1 MSPLWQTALL
11 LRPYWGFVAQ
21 SLLVGAMLTLL
32 SLPGPYLTKILIDQV
47 HPHLDF
53 GLLYF
58 VLALGAAL
66 SLILGLTGS
75 LHGYFAQQ
83 VNTAMHFDF
92 QGRLYR
98 HLQGL
103 DFGFYDQRETGEV
116 VSRFGDMQ
124 AAVDG
129 AIGALSSALLNGLQL
144 LVFPAVLFYLHW
156 QLALLSVAILPLD
169 ALLAWLTGRP
179 YSRYARQLAE
189 EGAQLSAR
197 TYESLAGVRTVQ
209 ALGAEGYFSAGQ
221 RGLCQRLGELQF
233 RSARLQGWAGFLTVL
248 FKTGG
253 ILLYGWYGWTQ
264 VLQGQLSLGT
274 YLAFSGYVG
283 YLYGPLEQ
291 LIGLWPQLQA
301 TLVHARRFFEVY
313 EQQPQIREDVALP
326 ELGRVR
332 GAIGFCGVRFGYQG
346 APILDGLDL
355 EIPAGA
361 CLALVG
367 RSGAGKSTLA
377 RLVPRFYDPD
387 QGRVTLDGRDLRQ
400 CRLSSLRRQVGIAMQ
415 GGCLFRGSVL
425 DNLKLGRPCAVD
437 QVERAARIAGLHGF
451 VASLPRGYDTAIGE
465 GGMGLSEGQRQR
477 LGLARALLL
486 DPPVL
491 ILDEATAALDA
502 QTERQVLNALHQ
514 ARQGRT
520 TLIIAHSLAAIRC
533 ADEVAV
539 LDGGRIAE
547 RGPHDLLVLQGGLYA
562 SLYAQL
568 SGAESALPLT
578 SCPGDMR

>member
-21 SLLVGAMLTLL
+21 SLLVGAMVTLL
-32 SLPGPYLTKILIDQV
+32 SLPGPYLTKILVDQV
-47 HPHLDF
+47 HPHADF

-58 VLALGAAL
+58 VLALGAGL
-66 SLILGLTGS
+66 STFLGLTGS

-103 DFGFYDQRETGEV
+103 DFAFYDQRETGEV
-116 VSRFGDMQ
+116 LSRFGDMQ

-129 AIGALSSALLNGLQL
+129 AIGALTSALLSGLQL
-144 LVFPAVLFYLHW
+144 LVFPVLLFCLHW
-156 QLALLSVAILPLD
+156 QLALLSIAILPLD

-179 YSRYARQLAE
+179 HRRYAQQLAE

-197 TYESLAGVRTVQ
+197 TYESLAGIRTVQ
-209 ALGAEGYFSAGQ
+209 ALGAEGHFAAGQ
-221 RGLCQRLGELQF
+221 HGLFRRLGDLQC
-233 RSARLQGWAGFLTVL
+233 RSARLQGWAGFLAL
-248 FKTGG
+248 LLKTGG

-264 VLQGQLSLGT
+264 VLQGHLSLGT
-274 YLAFSGYVG
+274 YLAFSGYTG

-291 LIGLWPQLQA
+291 LLGLWPQLQT

-313 EQQPQIREDVALP
+313 ERQPQIREDDSLPALD
-326 ELGRVR
+326 RVR
-332 GAIGFCGVRFGYQG
+332 GEIAFCGVRFGYQG
-346 APILDGLDL
+346 APILAGLDL
-355 EIPAGA
+355 VVPAGA
-361 CLALVG
+361 FLAIVG

-400 CRLSSLRRQVGIAMQ
+400 CRLGELRRQVGVAMQ
-415 GGCLFRGSVL
+415 GGSLFRGSVRE
-425 DNLKLGRPCAVD
+425 NIQLGRPCPPE
-437 QVERAARIAGLHGF
+437 QVERVARIAGLHEF
-451 VASLPRGYDTAIGE
+451 VSALPRGYDTAVGE

-477 LGLARALLL
+477 LALARALLL

-502 QTERQVLNALHQ
+502 QTEHQVLDALMA
-514 ARQGRT
+514 ARRSRT

-533 ADEVAV
+533 AGEIAV

-547 RGPHDLLVLQGGLYA
+547 QGTHEMLVLQGGLYA

-568 SGAESALPLT
+568 SGAEAAEQFT
-578 SCPGDMR
+578 THPGDAR

>member
-1 MSPLWQTALL
+1 MAPLWQTALL

-21 SLLVGAMLTLL
+21 SLVVGVMVTLL
-32 SLPGPYLTKILIDQV
+32 SLPGPYLTKILVDQV
-47 HPHLDF
+47 HPHADF

-58 VLALGAAL
+58 VLALGAGL
-66 SLILGLTGS
+66 STFLGLTGS

-83 VNTAMHFDF
+83 VNTLMHFDF

-103 DFGFYDQRETGEV
+103 DFPFYDQRETGEV
-116 VSRFGDMQ
+116 LSRFGDMQ

-129 AIGALSSALLNGLQL
+129 VIGALTSALLNSLQL
-144 LVFPAVLFYLHW
+144 LIFPALLFCLHW
-156 QLALLSVAILPLD
+156 QLALLSIAILPLD

-179 YSRYARQLAE
+179 YRRYAQQLAE

-197 TYESLAGVRTVQ
+197 TYESLAAIRTVQ
-209 ALGAEGYFSAGQ
+209 ALGVEAHFAAGQ
-221 RGLCQRLGELQF
+221 HNLFQRLGDLQF
-233 RSARLQGWAGFLTVL
+233 RSARIQGWAGFLAVL
-248 FKTGG
+248 IKTAG

-264 VLQGQLSLGT
+264 VLQGHLSLGT
-274 YLAFSGYVG
+274 YLAFSGYAG

-291 LIGLWPQLQA
+291 LIGLWPRLQA

-313 EQQPQIREDVALP
+313 ERQPEISENPTLP
-326 ELGRVR
+326 ALGRVR
-332 GAIGFCGVRFGYQG
+332 GEIAFRGVYFGYQG
-346 APILDGLDL
+346 APILDGVDL
-355 EIPAGA
+355 QIPAGTS
-361 CLALVG
+361 LAIVG

-400 CRLSSLRRQVGIAMQ
+400 CRLGDLRRQVGIVMQ
-415 GGCLFRGSVL
+415 GSSIFRGSVRE
-425 DNLKLGRPCAVD
+425 NLQLGRPCPLE
-437 QVERAARIAGLHGF
+437 QMENAARIAGLHEF
-451 VASLPRGYDTAIGE
+451 VSSLPIGYDTAVGE

-477 LGLARALLL
+477 LALARALLL

-502 QTERQVLNALHQ
+502 ETERQVLTALMA
-514 ARQGRT
+514 ARTGRT

-547 RGPHDLLVLQGGLYA
+547 QGPHELLVLQGGLYA
-562 SLYAQL
+562 SLYTQL
-568 SGAESALPLT
+568 SGAETPSPLT
-578 SCPGDMR
+578 SAQGDV

>member
-1 MSPLWQTALL
+1 MTPLWQTALL

-21 SLLVGAMLTLL
+21 SLLVGVMVTLL
-32 SLPGPYLTKILIDQV
+32 SLPGPYLTKILVDQV
-47 HPHLDF
+47 HPHSDF

-58 VLALGAAL
+58 VLAIGAAL
-66 SLILGLTGS
+66 STFLGLTGS
-75 LHGYFAQQ
+75 LHGSYTQQ

-103 DFGFYDQRETGEV
+103 DFAFYDQRETGEV
-116 VSRFGDMQ
+116 LSRFGDMQ

-129 AIGALSSALLNGLQL
+129 AIGALTSALLNGLQL
-144 LVFPAVLFYLHW
+144 LLFPALLFCLHW
-156 QLALLSVAILPLD
+156 QLALLSIAILPLD

-179 YSRYARQLAE
+179 YRRYAQQLAE
-189 EGAQLSAR
+189 QGAQLSAR
-197 TYESLAGVRTVQ
+197 TYESLAGIRTVQ
-209 ALGAEGYFSAGQ
+209 ALGAEAHFAAGQ
-221 RGLCQRLGELQF
+221 QGLFQHLGNLQF
-233 RSARLQGWAGFLTVL
+233 RSARMQGWAGFLTVL
-248 FKTGG
+248 LKTAG

-264 VLQGQLSLGT
+264 VLQGALSLGT
-274 YLAFSGYVG
+274 YLAFSGYTG

-291 LIGLWPQLQA
+291 LIGLWPRLQA

-313 EQQPQIREDVALP
+313 DRQPQIREEASLP
-326 ELGRVR
+326 PLSRVR
-332 GAIGFCGVRFGYQG
+332 GEIGFCGVRFGYQG
-346 APILDGLDL
+346 APILDGVDL
-355 EIPAGA
+355 EIPAGT
-361 CLALVG
+361 CLAIVG

-400 CRLSSLRRQVGIAMQ
+400 CRLADLRRQVGIVMQ
-415 GGCLFRGSVL
+415 GSSVFRGSVRE
-425 DNLKLGRPCAVD
+425 NLQLGRACTLE
-437 QVERAARIAGLHGF
+437 QVENAMCIAGLHEF
-451 VASLPRGYDTAIGE
+451 VSALPRGYDTAVGE

-477 LGLARALLL
+477 LALARVLLQ

-502 QTERQVLNALHQ
+502 ETERQVLAALMA
-514 ARQGRT
+514 ARSGRT

-533 ADEVAV
+533 ADEIAV

-547 RGPHDLLVLQGGLYA
+547 QGPHELLVLQGGLYA
-562 SLYAQL
+562 SLYTQL
-568 SGAESALPLT
+568 SGAEAPSRLIAAQ
-578 SCPGDMR
+578 GDV